1 MEEKVS
7 KKKWCWKGKKRKNRR
22 KVEDEG
28 KEGKGGRE
36 GGRTK
41 GRRIVRRKARRN
53 MREKS
58 RREKTI
64 IVNDNVY

>member
-1 MEEKVS
+1 M
-7 KKKWCWKGKKRKNRR
+7 GR

>member
-1 MEEKVS
+1 M
-7 KKKWCWKGKKRKNRR
+7 GR

-41 GRRIVRRKARRN
+41 GWRIVRRKARRKN
-53 MREKS
+53 YGAYVLKNYGYSSGR
-58 RREKTI
+58 
-64 IVNDNVY
+64 NVE

>member
-1 MEEKVS
+1 MTLN
-7 KKKWCWKGKKRKNRR
+7 KRGEMGR
-22 KVEDEG
+22 KVED
-28 KEGKGGRE
+28 EGKGGRE

-41 GRRIVRRKARRN
+41 GRRIVRRKARSN
-53 MREKS
+53 TREKS